1 MKQKRA
7 SSKTAVVSFRIG
19 NEAYDRL
26 NQASAQAGVSTKVW
40 LEEAILN
47 NRTRIVE
54 RAKPSADLRALA
66 TQVNRMGNNLNQV
79 AHTLNS
85 AQLAGLLS
93 RDECLQAIERLDHIR
108 ALLNETITYARQ
120 G

>member
-1 MKQKRA
+1 MRQKRV
-7 SSKTAVVSFRIG
+7 STKTAVVSFRIA

-26 NQASAQAGVSTKVW
+26 IQASEQSGLSTKEW
-40 LEEAILN
+40 LEQAILN

-54 RAKPSADLRALA
+54 RPKPSADLRSLA

-85 AQLAGLLS
+85 AQLAGKLT
-93 RDECLQAIERLDHIR
+93 RDECLEAIRRLDHIR
-108 ALLNETITYARQ
+108 ALLNETIGYARQ
-120 G
+120 S

>member
-1 MKQKRA
+1 MILKKA
-7 SSKTAVVSFRIG
+7 E
-19 NEAYDRL
+19 EAGLTTR
-26 NQASAQAGVSTKVW
+26 QW

-47 NRTRIVE
+47 NRTKIVE
-54 RAKPSADLRALA
+54 RRKPNSADLGRLA
-66 TQVNRMGNNLNQV
+66 TQINRIGNNINQV

-85 AQLAGLLS
+85 AQAAGNLT
-93 RDECLQAIERLDHIR
+93 RDQCLDAIERLDHMR

>member
-1 MKQKRA
+1 MILKKA
-7 SSKTAVVSFRIG
+7 E
-19 NEAYDRL
+19 EAGMTTR
-26 NQASAQAGVSTKVW
+26 QW

-54 RAKPSADLRALA
+54 RPKPSADLRSLA
-66 TQVNRMGNNLNQV
+66 TQINRIGNNINQV

-85 AQLAGLLS
+85 AQAAGNLT
-93 RDECLQAIERLDHIR
+93 RDQCLDAIEQLDHMR

>member
-1 MKQKRA
+1 MILKKA
-7 SSKTAVVSFRIG
+7 E
-19 NEAYDRL
+19 EAGMTTR
-26 NQASAQAGVSTKVW
+26 QW

-54 RAKPSADLRALA
+54 RPKPSADLRSLA
-66 TQVNRMGNNLNQV
+66 TQINRIGNNINQV

-85 AQLAGLLS
+85 AQAAGNLT
-93 RDECLQAIERLDHIR
+93 RDQCLDAIERLDHMR

>member
-1 MKQKRA
+1 MRQKRA
-7 SSKTAVVSFRIG
+7 STKTAVVSFRIG

-26 NQASAQAGVSTKVW
+26 TQSSEQAGLTTKEW
-40 LEEAILN
+40 LEQAILN

-54 RAKPSADLRALA
+54 RPKPSADLRSLA
-66 TQVNRMGNNLNQV
+66 TQINRMGNNLNQV
-79 AHTLNS
+79 AHTLNN
-85 AQLAGLLS
+85 AQLAGKLT
-93 RDECLQAIERLDHIR
+93 RDQCLEAIERLDHIR

>member
-1 MKQKRA
+1 MKAPGQVKR
-7 SSKTAVVSFRIG
+7 TSFRLRQDS
-19 NEAYDRL
+19 YDAL
-26 NQASAQAGVSTKVW
+26 LKNAEKAGVSTREW

-54 RAKPSADLRALA
+54 RPKPSADLRSLA
-66 TQVNRMGNNLNQV
+66 TQINRMGNNLNQV

-85 AQLAGLLS
+85 AQIANKLT
-93 RDECLQAIERLDHIR
+93 REQCLDAIERLDHIR